1 MNKIL
6 IEVSVGELLDK
17 ISILEIKKDKIK
29 DPDKLSFISDEL
41 SKLKEELNKNKI
53 DLSVS
58 NLEISDDLLNSN
70 FAHLHNHSQFSV
82 LPSTIS
88 IKELIKTTSK
98 HNMPAVALTDHANM
112 MGSFRFINEVN
123 RYNDQI
129 LIDNS
134 ELDMS
139 NIYLKK
145 GHLLIAEPSIIGDM
159 SFNRSIIIIADHN
172 TDGSIGFI
180 LNKPLDFTLQDL
192 IPEIEIPFKVYNGGP
207 VEQDNLYYIHKIPEL
222 IPNSIEISK
231 GLYWGGNFE
240 KVTKLIQQNKLDSN
254 DIRFFLGYSGWETN
268 QLTSELLAHT
278 WILSENKHH
287 KTIIEKV
294 NTSFW
299 KEKML
304 ELGGD
309 YSIWSNAPE
318 NPSYN

>member
-1 MNKIL
+1 
-6 IEVSVGELLDK
+6 
-17 ISILEIKKDKIK
+17 
-29 DPDKLSFISDEL
+29 
-41 SKLKEELNKNKI
+41 
-53 DLSVS
+53 
-58 NLEISDDLLNSN
+58 
-70 FAHLHNHSQFSV
+70 
-82 LPSTIS
+82 
-88 IKELIKTTSK
+88 
-98 HNMPAVALTDHANM
+98 
-112 MGSFRFINEVN
+112 
-123 RYNDQI
+123 
-129 LIDNS
+129 
-134 ELDMS
+134 MS

-145 GHLLIAEPSIIGDM
+145 DHLLIAEPSIIGDM

-172 TDGSIGFI
+172 TEGSIGFI

-192 IPEIEIPFKVYNGGP
+192 IPEIEIPYKVYNGGP
-207 VEQDNLYYIHKIPEL
+207 VEQDNLYYIHKIPKL
-222 IPNSIEISK
+222 IPNSIEISQ

-240 KVTKLIQQNKLDSN
+240 KITELIQNNELDSN

-278 WILSENKHH
+278 WILSENIYR

-309 YSIWSNAPE
+309 YTIWSNAPE